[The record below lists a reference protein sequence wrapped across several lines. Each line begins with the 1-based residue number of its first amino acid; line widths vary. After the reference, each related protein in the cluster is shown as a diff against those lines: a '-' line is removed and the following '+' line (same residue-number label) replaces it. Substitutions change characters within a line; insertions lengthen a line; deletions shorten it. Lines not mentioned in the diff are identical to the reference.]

1 MQLRTIKPTD
11 YKAVARLIREAF
23 TPTEFGYGNE
33 AELVEKIRQSKEYLP
48 DLELVAILD
57 DTIVGYG
64 LLSEVQIVNEQETT
78 TGLVLAPLATSPH
91 YQKQGIGKQLMLT
104 LEDRAKQLGYPF
116 ISILGHPEYYAKF
129 GYTPAKD
136 FNVTAPFDVPVEAF
150 MLKPLFSDALD
161 RVHGTVQYSAAFA

>member
-1 MQLRTIKPTD
+1 MQLRTIHPTD
-11 YKAVARLIREAF
+11 YEAVARLIREAF
-23 TPTEFGYGNE
+23 MPTEFGYGNE

-78 TGLVLAPLATSPH
+78 TGLVLAPLATAPNH
-91 YQKQGIGKQLMLT
+91 QKQGVGKQLMLT
-104 LEDRAKQLGYPF
+104 LEARAKQLGYPF

-129 GYTPAKD
+129 GYTPATD
-136 FNVTAPFDVPVEAF
+136 FNVTAPFDVPVESF
-150 MLKPLFSDALD
+150 MLKPLFSNALD
-161 RVHGTVQYSAAFA
+161 DIHGTIQYSAAFA